1 MFGIGGSE
9 LFLII
14 IIAVMLFGADKI
26 PEVARSL
33 GKGIQQLKSA
43 TDDIKSEIQKTA
55 TENGLDQNALT
66 GGLSEEVNKVKEN
79 FARIMENSN
88 DPSFGLDKIKEDLG
102 SEITKV
108 KEDIETLQ
116 GPIKRQD
123 R

>member
-14 IIAVMLFGADKI
+14 VIAVMLFGADKI

-43 TDDIKSEIQKTA
+43 TDDIKSEIHKTA
-55 TENGLDQNALT
+55 AENGLDQNSLT
-66 GGLSEEVNKVKEN
+66 GGLSDEVAKVKEN
-79 FARIMENSN
+79 FAKIMENSN

-102 SEITKV
+102 SEINIV

>member
-9 LFLII
+9 LFFII

-26 PEVARSL
+26 PEVAKSL

-55 TENGLDQNALT
+55 TENGLDQNSLT
-66 GGLSEEVNKVKEN
+66 GGLSDEVNKVKEN

-102 SEITKV
+102 SEINKV
-108 KEDIETLQ
+108 KEDIETLD

-123 R
+123 K

>member
-55 TENGLDQNALT
+55 AENGLDQNALT

-102 SEITKV
+102 SEINKV

>member
-26 PEVARSL
+26 PEVAKSL

-55 TENGLDQNALT
+55 TENGLDQSSLT
-66 GGLSEEVNKVKEN
+66 CGLSDEVTKVKEN

-102 SEITKV
+102 SEINKV
-108 KEDIETLQ
+108 KEDLETLE
-116 GPIKRQD
+116 GPIRRQD

>member
-55 TENGLDQNALT
+55 AENGLDQNALT
-66 GGLSEEVNKVKEN
+66 GGLSDEVNKVKEN

-102 SEITKV
+102 SEINKV
-108 KEDIETLQ
+108 TQDIETLQ

>member
-14 IIAVMLFGADKI
+14 VIAVMLFGADKI

-43 TDDIKSEIQKTA
+43 TDDIKSEIHKTA
-55 TENGLDQNALT
+55 AENGLDQNSLT
-66 GGLSEEVNKVKEN
+66 GGLSEEVSKVKEN
-79 FARIMENSN
+79 FAKIMENSN

-102 SEITKV
+102 SEINKV
-108 KEDIETLQ
+108 KEDIETLE